1 MKAKYVRL
9 AVEYGSYNDK
19 NDNSNNHISITEEY
33 DQQFDQ
39 KINLQKDATTSI
51 NNL

>member
-19 NDNSNNHISITEEY
+19 NNNYNNHMSITEEQ
-33 DQQFDQ
+33 DQ
-39 KINLQKDATTSI
+39 
-51 NNL
+51 